1 MAPPTKTGQIWRF
14 GGFEVDTRREELRR
28 SGTPIRLREQSFR
41 ILIYLLEH
49 PDEIVTREELRRV
62 LWPSDTFVDFDH
74 SLNTAVM
81 KLREALGDS
90 TGAPQY
96 IETIPKRGYRFIAP
110 VETVEAN
117 SASPDTPTPA
127 MPELQEK
134 EPSPVPKRRWPKAGA
149 AAGLFTLLI
158 AGSVAFFLALRSHR
172 SKSAPGDSWTQI
184 TNFADSATQPA
195 LSPDGHM
202 IAFIRGA
209 ETFVTPGQICVK
221 ILPDGEPVQLTHDPL
236 PKMAPVFSPDGSRI
250 AYTTIDRTYNWNTWV
265 VPVLGGEPRQLIPN
279 AAALTWPEPQRVLF
293 SEVRPPDNVMSIVAA
308 AESRAGERKVYV
320 PAGWGM
326 AHRSWP
332 SPDRKWVLIS
342 EMDVGGWMPC
352 RVVPFDGSSQG
363 QTVGPNPARCTYAG
377 WSPDGKTMYFSADA
391 GNGFHIWRQSFP
403 NGDPEQITTGATEEE
418 GIAVSPDGLSLVTS
432 AGIKQSTVWVHDTH
446 GDRQISGEGFA
457 SIPGLGFGSDNVRSV
472 FSPDGK
478 KLYYLV
484 RKQNSHA
491 WTSGELWSTDL
502 DSGQSEVVLPGI
514 TIDSVFDIAPD
525 GKRVI
530 FKTTEGNG
538 ATHVSVASLD
548 RLTPPQLATTA
559 VASSPGF
566 GPAGQI
572 YFIAQDGAQ
581 WRLHSGAAES
591 SALSFNLNATVS
603 PLGNWW
609 ITGPAPAFAHPVQKG
624 RDTLICNFCSAGWGT
639 GGRFFLRFRGVGEMG
654 GGKMIVIALPPGQE
668 LPMFPQG
675 GLNKIE
681 DAKGLHVVAQIDMSD
696 KAIWAPGPDSSVY
709 AYTRVTVQRN
719 LYRIPL
725 K

>member
-1 MAPPTKTGQIWRF
+1 LAPPTKTGQIWRF
-14 GGFEVDTRREELRR
+14 GVFEVDTRREELRR
-28 SGTPIRLREQSFR
+28 SGTPIKLREQSFR

-117 SASPDTPTPA
+117 SASPETPTPT
-127 MPELQEK
+127 MPGQQEK
-134 EPSPVPKRRWPKAGA
+134 EQSPMPKRRWPKAGA
-149 AAGLFTLLI
+149 AAGLFALLI

-209 ETFVTPGQICVK
+209 ETFVTPGQIYVK

-236 PKMAPVFSPDGSRI
+236 SKMAPVFSPDGSRI
-250 AYTTIDRTYNWNTWV
+250 AYTTVDRTYTWNTWV

-279 AAALTWPEPQRVLF
+279 AAALTWPDPQRVLF

-332 SPDRKWVLIS
+332 SPDGKWVLIS
-342 EMDVGGWMPC
+342 EMDVSGWMPC

-391 GNGFHIWRQSFP
+391 GNGFHIWRQTFP
-403 NGDPEQITTGATEEE
+403 NGDPEQITAGATEEE
-418 GIAVSPDGLSLVTS
+418 GIAVSPDGRSLVTS
-432 AGIKQSTVWVHDTH
+432 AGIKQSTVWVHDIH
-446 GDRQISGEGFA
+446 GDRQISSEGFA

-491 WTSGELWSTDL
+491 WTSGELWSADL

-514 TIDSVFDIAPD
+514 TIDLVFDIASD

-530 FKTTEGNG
+530 FKTTEENG
-538 ATHVSVASLD
+538 ISHVSVASLD
-548 RLTPPQLATTA
+548 RLTPPQLVTA
-559 VASSPGF
+559 SVASSPGF

-572 YFIAQDGAQ
+572 YFVAQDGAQ

-624 RDTLICNFCSAGWGT
+624 PDTLICNFCSAGWGP

-654 GGKMIVIALPPGQE
+654 GGKMIVIALHPGQE

-719 LYRIPL
+719 LYRIQL